1 MDWEVK
7 IETKLKEGIL
17 DPQGKAVKTGLK
29 QLGYDNVESVHV
41 GKYMELILDDIPDK
55 EKAAEMVVDMCE
67 KLLANPVIE
76 DYKYELTEVEG

>member
-7 IETKLKEGIL
+7 IETKLKDGIL

-29 QLGYDNVESVHV
+29 SLGYENVESVNV
-41 GKYMELILDDIPDK
+41 GKYMELILDDIETEDK
-55 EKAAEMVVDMCE
+55 AENMVIDMCE

-76 DYKYELTEVEG
+76 DYKYEIARMER

>member
-41 GKYMELILDDIPDK
+41 GKYMELILDDIPDQ

>member
-7 IETKLKEGIL
+7 IETKLKDGIL

-29 QLGYDNVESVHV
+29 SLGYENVESVHV
-41 GKYMELILDDIPDK
+41 GKYMELILDDIENEDK
-55 EKAAEMVVDMCE
+55 AEDMVIDMCE

-76 DYKYELTEVEG
+76 DYKYEITRMER

>member
-7 IETKLKEGIL
+7 IETKLKDGIL

-29 QLGYDNVESVHV
+29 SLGYENVDSVFV
-41 GKYMELILDDIPDK
+41 GKYMEIIIKDIPKK
-55 EKAAEMVVDMCE
+55 EDVSEMVEDMCK

-76 DYKYELTEVEG
+76 DYKYELNKMEG

>member
-7 IETKLKEGIL
+7 IETKLKDGIL

-29 QLGYDNVESVHV
+29 SLGYDNVDSVYV
-41 GKYMELILDDIPDK
+41 GKYLEIVLEDINQK
-55 EKAAEMVVDMCE
+55 SKAAKMVEEMCN

-76 DYKYELTEVEG
+76 DYSYHLKKVEG

>member
-7 IETKLKEGIL
+7 IETKLKDGIL

-29 QLGYDNVESVHV
+29 SLGYDNVESVYV
-41 GKYMELILDDIPDK
+41 GKYLEIVLEDINK
-55 EKAAEMVVDMCE
+55 KNKAAKMVEEMCN

-76 DYKYELTEVEG
+76 DYSYKLKKMEG

>member
-76 DYKYELTEVEG
+76 DYKYELTEVGG

>member
-7 IETKLKEGIL
+7 IETKLKDGIL

-29 QLGYDNVESVHV
+29 SLGYENVESVHV
-41 GKYMELILDDIPDK
+41 GKYMELILDNIKNEDK
-55 EKAAEMVVDMCE
+55 AENMVIDMCE

-76 DYKYELTEVEG
+76 DYKYEITRMER

>member
-7 IETKLKEGIL
+7 IETKLKDGIL

-29 QLGYDNVESVHV
+29 SLGYDNVESVYV
-41 GKYMELILDDIPDK
+41 GKYLEIVLEDINQK
-55 EKAAEMVVDMCE
+55 NKAAKMVEEMCN

-76 DYKYELTEVEG
+76 DYSYQLKKMEG

>member
-29 QLGYDNVESVHV
+29 SLGYENVESVHV
-41 GKYMELILDDIPDK
+41 GKYMELTLDDVDDK
-55 EKAAEMVVDMCE
+55 QEAEDMVVDMCE

-76 DYKYELTEVEG
+76 DYKYELTKMEG

>member
-29 QLGYDNVESVHV
+29 QLGYNNVESVHV
-41 GKYMELILDDIPDK
+41 GKYLELILDDIPDK
-55 EKAAEMVVDMCE
+55 EKAEDMVVDMCE

-76 DYKYELTEVEG
+76 DYKYELTEVER

>member
-7 IETKLKEGIL
+7 IETKLKDGIL

-29 QLGYDNVESVHV
+29 SLGYNNVESVFV
-41 GKYMELILDDIPDK
+41 GKYMEIVLNDINKKSEAKD
-55 EKAAEMVVDMCE
+55 MVEEMCE

-76 DYKYELTEVEG
+76 DYKYELMKMEG

>member
-7 IETKLKEGIL
+7 IETKLKDGIL

-29 QLGYDNVESVHV
+29 SLGYENVESVHV
-41 GKYMELILDDIPDK
+41 GKYMELILDDI
-55 EKAAEMVVDMCE
+55 ETENKAENMVIDMCE

-76 DYKYELTEVEG
+76 DYKYEIARMER

>member
-7 IETKLKEGIL
+7 IETKLKDGIL

-29 QLGYDNVESVHV
+29 SLGYDNVESVYV
-41 GKYMELILDDIPDK
+41 GKYLEIVLEDINQK
-55 EKAAEMVVDMCE
+55 SKAAKMVEEMCN

-76 DYKYELTEVEG
+76 DYSYHLKQMEG

>member
-7 IETKLKEGIL
+7 IETKLKDGIL

-29 QLGYDNVESVHV
+29 SLGYENVESVHV
-41 GKYMELILDDIPDK
+41 GKYMELILDDIETEDK
-55 EKAAEMVVDMCE
+55 AEDMVIDMCE

-76 DYKYELTEVEG
+76 DYKYEITRMER

>member
-29 QLGYDNVESVHV
+29 SLGYENVESVHV
-41 GKYMELILDDIPDK
+41 GKYMELILDDVNDK
-55 EKAAEMVVDMCE
+55 QAAEDMVIDMCE

-76 DYKYELTEVEG
+76 DYKYELTKMEG

>member
-7 IETKLKEGIL
+7 IETKLKDGIL

-29 QLGYDNVESVHV
+29 SLGYENVESVHV
-41 GKYMELILDDIPDK
+41 GKYMELILDDIENEDK
-55 EKAAEMVVDMCE
+55 AENMVIDMCE

-76 DYKYELTEVEG
+76 DYKYEITRMER

>member
-7 IETKLKEGIL
+7 IETKLKDGIL

-29 QLGYDNVESVHV
+29 QLGYDNVGSVYV
-41 GKYMELILDDIPDK
+41 GKYLELILDDIPNQA
-55 EKAAEMVVDMCE
+55 KAEDMVIDMCE

-76 DYKYELTEVEG
+76 DYKYELTKVER

>member
-7 IETKLKEGIL
+7 IETKLKDGIL

-29 QLGYDNVESVHV
+29 QLGYNNVESVHV
-41 GKYMELILDDIPDK
+41 GKYLELILDDIPNQ
-55 EKAAEMVVDMCE
+55 EQAEDMVIDMCE

-76 DYKYELTEVEG
+76 DYNYELTKVER